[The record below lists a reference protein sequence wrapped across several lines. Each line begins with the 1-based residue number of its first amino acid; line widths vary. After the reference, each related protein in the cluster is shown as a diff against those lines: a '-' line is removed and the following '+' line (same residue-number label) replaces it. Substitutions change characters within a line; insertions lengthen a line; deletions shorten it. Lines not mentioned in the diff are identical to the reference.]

1 MHTVNSNERR
11 GAVRIDAQ
19 IDVRFTVNGNHDVS
33 HQGSGQNLSTSGLYM
48 TTTFSPRIGDDIAL
62 LMSLD
67 GKRLQQSITE
77 GIVVRSRF
85 DKKDNKLFHVSVA
98 FSEPLAQLNSG
109 LFTANNLF

>member
-19 IDVRFTVNGNHDVS
+19 IDVRFTLNGNHDIA
-33 HQGSGQNLSTSGLYM
+33 HQGTSQNLSTSGLYM
-48 TTTFSPRIGDDIAL
+48 TTNFGPRIGDDIAL
-62 LMSLD
+62 LMNLD
-67 GKRLQQSITE
+67 GKRLQSSITK

-98 FSEPLAQLNSG
+98 FTEPLTQLSSD
-109 LFTANNLF
+109 LFTPNNLF